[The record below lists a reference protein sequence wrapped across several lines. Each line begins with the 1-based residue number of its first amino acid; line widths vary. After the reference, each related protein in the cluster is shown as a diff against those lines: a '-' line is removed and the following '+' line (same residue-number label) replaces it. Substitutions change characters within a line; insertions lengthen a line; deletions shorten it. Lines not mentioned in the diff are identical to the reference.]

1 MINICYLLSTRFEEQ
16 YEMVLKIISTFVL
29 KVGVALAEKQLNEL
43 LLVVS
48 ELKIAKYNFVG
59 WNECLGSFL

>member
-29 KVGVALAEKQLNEL
+29 KVGPAVAEK
-43 LLVVS
+43 
-48 ELKIAKYNFVG
+48 
-59 WNECLGSFL
+59 